1 VVATGAEVG
10 AAAEAMWE
18 IVRSDAQSE
27 RRSSEDEKVAEEFID
42 GISYQGSVARVE
54 EKAARFMRAGPGAAW
69 TPVCRARQRLRG
81 CCRLR
86 LCEGRGAKARMCER
100 VAMTS
105 GSASLLG
112 PFGIV

>member
-1 VVATGAEVG
+1 MVATGAEVG

-69 TPVCRARQRLRG
+69 TPVCRGAAKVAADVDCDSARGEVPRRA
-81 CCRLR
+81 CVS
-86 LCEGRGAKARMCER
+86 E
-100 VAMTS
+100 
-105 GSASLLG
+105 
-112 PFGIV
+112 